1 MRTSKYTKEFKES
14 TVQLAL
20 NSDEA
25 VTKIADDLGIHVKTL
40 YNWIST
46 YKKEH
51 NIPTRGA
58 TQSSSAETVD
68 EEIKRLRKENKLL
81 KQERDILKKATG
93 VLRQRS
99 SVKYAWIYEHK
110 EEFSITLMCKV
121 FKVDR
126 SSYYHWIDAGCV
138 VKKEDTQL
146 NELIEA
152 VFVEGKQ
159 LYGTRRI
166 QSKLK
171 ELYGLLLSRKRI
183 AGIMKDLN
191 LKVKMKRRH
200 KNTTDSNHNL
210 PIAPNLLNR
219 DFYASAPD
227 MKYVG
232 DITYIFT
239 GEGWLYLATVI
250 DLYSRKVVG
259 WSMDDTM
266 KVSLVNDALNMA
278 LSRRNPPKGLIWHTD
293 RGSQYASYSH
303 RDLLQKHGIVQ
314 SMSRKGNCWD
324 NAVAESFF
332 KTLKSDLVYQTYF
345 YTKAEAKRAIFE
357 YIEFYYNRVRSH
369 SYLGNLSPC
378 KFEKINSVLQNE
390 IAA

>member
-1 MRTSKYTKEFKES
+1 
-14 TVQLAL
+14 
-20 NSDEA
+20 
-25 VTKIADDLGIHVKTL
+25 
-40 YNWIST
+40 
-46 YKKEH
+46 
-51 NIPTRGA
+51 
-58 TQSSSAETVD
+58 
-68 EEIKRLRKENKLL
+68 
-81 KQERDILKKATG
+81 
-93 VLRQRS
+93 
-99 SVKYAWIYEHK
+99 VKYAWIYEYK
-110 EEFSITLMCKV
+110 EEFSVTLMCKV

-126 SSYYHWIDAGCV
+126 SSYYHWINAGNV

-146 NELIEA
+146 NDLIEA
-152 VFVEGKQ
+152 IFIQGRRN
-159 LYGTRRI
+159 YGTRRI
-166 QSKLK
+166 QDKLK
-171 ELYGLLLSRKRI
+171 ELYGLILSRKRI

-191 LKVKMKRRH
+191 LKVNMKRRY

-227 MKYVG
+227 TKYVG
-232 DITYIFT
+232 DITYIST

-266 KVSLVNDALNMA
+266 KVSLVNDALTMA
-278 LSRRNPPKGLIWHTD
+278 MEHRKPNKGLLWHTD

-303 RDLLQKHGIVQ
+303 KDLLQHYGIVQ

-345 YTKAEAKRAIFE
+345 YTKKQAKREIFE

-369 SYLGNLSPC
+369 SYLGNLSPSR
-378 KFEKINSVLQNE
+378 FEEINNMLQIE